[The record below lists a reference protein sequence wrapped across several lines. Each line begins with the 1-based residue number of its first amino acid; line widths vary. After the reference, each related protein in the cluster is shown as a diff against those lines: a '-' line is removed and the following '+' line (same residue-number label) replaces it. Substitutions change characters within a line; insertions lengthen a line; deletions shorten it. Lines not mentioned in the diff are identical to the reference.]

1 MSKAPEFIPAEEL
14 KKHFDVFGLFY
25 NISASRYRS
34 CLEIVR
40 KNCMEDSSSLIKR
53 KPDALVVMMNP
64 GSSRPLH
71 STDKSH
77 EVKSFSEADKLLLKG
92 KFIPAHP
99 DPTQYQVERVMHR
112 MKWNHVRV
120 INLADVREPKSYVF
134 TDSIRKKNPYSIF
147 SEERRTALLQL
158 CTNETVICGWGMDRK
173 LTPLIDPA
181 VDFLKENQ
189 VKVIGQAN
197 DAQDIYFRHPSPMMK
212 TGKMKWLEDV
222 WGQLK

>member
-1 MSKAPEFIPAEEL
+1 M
-14 KKHFDVFGLFY
+14 FGLFY
-25 NISASRYRS
+25 NIVDRRYRS

-40 KNCMEDSSSLIKR
+40 KNCIEDSSALIKR

-64 GSSRPLH
+64 GSSRPL
-71 STDKSH
+71 TDDFEPHIVS
-77 EVKSFSEADKLLLKG
+77 SFAEADKLLLKG
-92 KFIPAHP
+92 KLIPTRP

-112 MKWNHVRV
+112 LKWNHVRV

-173 LTPLIDPA
+173 LTPLIDRA
-181 VDFLKENQ
+181 VAFLKENQ

-212 TGKMKWLEDV
+212 TGKVKWLEDV
-222 WGQLK
+222 FAQLK